1 MKLVFSVKEGE
12 SVSYPDAKET
22 ASETEG
28 KGHDRDVGGEVAKA
42 YHCEGSRVGDAVDA
56 VRFFNGREVLTRGKR
71 IEE

>member
-1 MKLVFSVKEGE
+1 MDEKHDHDKGGDLV
-12 SVSYPDAKET
+12 
-22 ASETEG
+22 
-28 KGHDRDVGGEVAKA
+28 KA

>member
-1 MKLVFSVKEGE
+1 MKLVFSERGGE

-42 YHCEGSRVGDAVDA
+42 YRCEGSRVADVFDAI
-56 VRFFNGREVLTRGKR
+56 RFFNGRKVLP
-71 IEE
+71 